1 MTKVIGLTGG
11 IGSGKSTAA
20 RFFEKHGIP
29 VYIADEVAK
38 EIMQQENIICKIQ
51 ALFSQNIKLP
61 TGQLDRKLISQ
72 LVFDN
77 PIKLK
82 ELNAIVHPI
91 VREHFNQWL
100 QHHSQ
105 FPFIIKEVA
114 ILFETKGHLQCEAT
128 ILIKASLENRISRV
142 IKRDNKSKDEVL
154 QIIQNQ
160 LPEEEKE
167 KLATYI
173 VRNEDLKSFYNELEN
188 VLKKLKNRYNL
199 T

>member
-20 RFFEKHGIP
+20 RFFEKYGIP
-29 VYIADEVAK
+29 VYIADEAAK
-38 EIMQQENIICKIQ
+38 KIMQQENVISKIQ

-61 TGQLDRKLISQ
+61 TGQLNRKLISQ
-72 LVFDN
+72 LVFEN

>member
-29 VYIADEVAK
+29 VYIADEAAK
-38 EIMQQENIICKIQ
+38 KIMQQENVISEIQ

-105 FPFIIKEVA
+105 FPFIINEVA

-142 IKRDNKSKDEVL
+142 MKRDNKSKDEVL

-167 KLATYI
+167 KLATYVI
-173 VRNEDLKSFYNELEN
+173 SNDNLDKMHEELEILLQN
-188 VLKKLKNRYNL
+188 FKNRYKL